1 MLNTQNVNYNFMP
14 GLLSNYKKYILYLI
28 IGIIATYGIIWITTR
43 KPQIPAEYRIAI
55 DTLNKSNARLQAKQK
70 QLDSTIQVYNAKID
84 ELDIKIGNI
93 KHKTT
98 IIREYYNELSQ
109 TVNTYTPTQVDSFF
123 KSRYSY

>member
-1 MLNTQNVNYNFMP
+1 MP